1 MGFLFGKI
9 ICLLKIEI
17 EKFIKIMA
25 KFPEVDKFSL
35 IEKSCGIGGVL
46 LLQFNTTINEVSGT
60 FSTEISGV
68 ETW

>member
-1 MGFLFGKI
+1 MSFENRVGLNR
-9 ICLLKIEI
+9 IEI

-46 LLQFNTTINEVSGT
+46 LFQFNTTINEVSGT

>member
-1 MGFLFGKI
+1 MSFENRVGLNR
-9 ICLLKIEI
+9 IEI

>member
-1 MGFLFGKI
+1 MSFENRVGLNR
-9 ICLLKIEI
+9 IEI

-35 IEKSCGIGGVL
+35 IEKSCGVGGVL